1 MNRYLLLPMLLL
13 LAACTANPEPE
24 VDPRPAEM
32 RGVWITNVDSEVL
45 FTPGGIEQAMDYL
58 ADRGFNLI
66 FPVVW
71 NKGYTL
77 YPSQVMADY
86 FGEEYRIDPLFAEQQ
101 RDPLAELIIH
111 AHRRG
116 MEVMP
121 WFEFGFASSFEADGG
136 HLIAMRPEWA
146 ARDSTGALLKKN
158 GFEWMNAIHP
168 EVQDFMLALVRE
180 VAENYDVDGIQGDD
194 RLPAMPSE
202 GGYSDFTRTLYE
214 QETGRTVPDSSREPH
229 FLQWKSD
236 KLSDFGGRLY
246 EMVKSVNPD
255 LIVSLSPSVYDW
267 SKREYLQDSP
277 EWIRRGQVDILHP
290 QAYRYAIERYLT
302 TVDDVARYSGYMAMD
317 DGSMYVDRTGVYVS
331 PGVLIKSGPRYN
343 ETGICDGGHGTIAS
357 WDLDGKLVTGRF
369 SSFYEEITPLPMPF
383 WPIPHA
389 QIFSQ
394 RPAVQRY
401 RANQYWRF
409 PPVLTAPVQAAQ
421 YHHPPAIG
429 VPTAVFMQLPESSR
443 LAMYNDVQI
452 RRGLNP
458 GTRNTQPI
466 RVLHTT
472 TRRGRKSERSDLQPA
487 RRVRPCRC
495 SQSLPADPN
504 HAADPAKYRSP
515 AFLFTLHLLIY

>member
-343 ETGICDGGHGTIAS
+343 GPEYVMEAMAYHRELG
-357 WDLDGKLVTGRF
+357 LDGEIF
-369 SSFYEEITPLPMPF
+369 FFYEGLH
-383 WPIPHA
+383 HA
-389 QIFSQ
+389 NAFLADSLHKYFYSE
-394 RPAVQRY
+394 PAVQPY
-401 RANQYWRF
+401 RANPDWRF
-409 PPVLTAPVQAAQ
+409 PGLSATSGGEGITIPESGT
-421 YHHPPAIG
+421 YR
-429 VPTAVFMQLPESSR
+429 VFMQLPENEDG
-443 LAMYNDVQI
+443 YNDVQI
-452 RRGLNP
+452 RLRVD
-458 GTRNTQPI
+458 GTEKILSHT
-466 RVLHTT
+466 VLHTT
-472 TRRGRKSERSDLQPA
+472 PGWTVIGESDFTA
-487 RRVRPCRC
+487 GSRVGLADAG
-495 SQSLPADPN
+495 SLPADQIM
-504 HAADPAKYRSP
+504 
-515 AFLFTLHLLIY
+515 LLIRRN

>member
-168 EVQDFMLALVRE
+168 EVQDFMLALVR
-180 VAENYDVDGIQGDD
+180 
-194 RLPAMPSE
+194 
-202 GGYSDFTRTLYE
+202 
-214 QETGRTVPDSSREPH
+214 
-229 FLQWKSD
+229 
-236 KLSDFGGRLY
+236 
-246 EMVKSVNPD
+246 
-255 LIVSLSPSVYDW
+255 
-267 SKREYLQDSP
+267 
-277 EWIRRGQVDILHP
+277 
-290 QAYRYAIERYLT
+290 
-302 TVDDVARYSGYMAMD
+302 
-317 DGSMYVDRTGVYVS
+317 
-331 PGVLIKSGPRYN
+331 
-343 ETGICDGGHGTIAS
+343 
-357 WDLDGKLVTGRF
+357 
-369 SSFYEEITPLPMPF
+369 
-383 WPIPHA
+383 
-389 QIFSQ
+389 
-394 RPAVQRY
+394 
-401 RANQYWRF
+401 
-409 PPVLTAPVQAAQ
+409 
-421 YHHPPAIG
+421 
-429 VPTAVFMQLPESSR
+429 
-443 LAMYNDVQI
+443 
-452 RRGLNP
+452 
-458 GTRNTQPI
+458 
-466 RVLHTT
+466 
-472 TRRGRKSERSDLQPA
+472 
-487 RRVRPCRC
+487 
-495 SQSLPADPN
+495 
-504 HAADPAKYRSP
+504 
-515 AFLFTLHLLIY
+515 